1 MKKKIL
7 IGLGILVFAIVAL
20 FGIQQFLPKQEVQ
33 VGAKTINVVVID
45 EGQDNTELFKGEI
58 HTDAETLGDALAG
71 APEIKMVTD
80 KGDFGRF
87 IIAMCDV
94 EQGSFETGPW
104 WLYSSD
110 NNESCKA
117 QGMCMGID
125 DTLVADGDNF
135 TFTLT
140 SSFN

>member
-7 IGLGILVFAIVAL
+7 IAAGIIVFAIVAL
-20 FGIQQFLPKQEVQ
+20 FGIQQLLPKQEVQ
-33 VGAKTINVVVID
+33 VGAKTINVVIVNED
-45 EGQDNTELFKGEI
+45 DSNKELFKGEI
-58 HTDAETLGDALAG
+58 HTDAETLGDALAE
-71 APEIKMVTD
+71 ATEIKMVTD
-80 KGDFGRF
+80 KSDFGRF
-87 IIAMCDV
+87 IISMCDV
-94 EQGSFETGPW
+94 EQGSFESGPW

-117 QGMCMGID
+117 QGMCLGID
-125 DTLVADGDNF
+125 ETLIADGDNF